1 MEKIAETSGG
11 EAIISVDVGQHQ
23 MWAAQYMKFNGPR
36 QWINSGGLGAMGF
49 GLPAA
54 MGAQCGCPEK
64 TVFAIVGDGGFMMS
78 LPELATIASNG
89 LGVKIIVMNN
99 GSLGMVRQW
108 QELFY
113 NKRYS
118 QVELDCFPQCELLAG
133 AFGIKGRTVERPAQL
148 DEALKEAME
157 EPGPYLL
164 DVKVSPEEN
173 VFPMIPSGGAVNEM
187 ILQPPKPVSVG
198 D

>member
-1 MEKIAETSGG
+1 
-11 EAIISVDVGQHQ
+11 
-23 MWAAQYMKFNGPR
+23 MKFNGPR

-54 MGAQCGCPEK
+54 MGAQCGRPDK

-89 LGVKIIVMNN
+89 LPVKIVIMNN
-99 GSLGMVRQW
+99 GWLGMVRQW

-118 QVELDCFPQCELLAG
+118 SVELDCFPQCELLAE

-148 DEALKEAME
+148 DEALKDAMA

-164 DVKVSPEEN
+164 EVKVSPEEN

-198 D
+198 A